1 MEAFTPI
8 AFSIW
13 DGFYKERG
21 NRRGLS
27 SWYSLYLEPLEQE
40 SAVGPML
47 TYGLITLL
55 LSLGIVG
62 VVRWKYKGY
71 GEA

>member
-1 MEAFTPI
+1 
-8 AFSIW
+8 
-13 DGFYKERG
+13 
-21 NRRGLS
+21 
-27 SWYSLYLEPLEQE
+27 
-40 SAVGPML
+40 ML